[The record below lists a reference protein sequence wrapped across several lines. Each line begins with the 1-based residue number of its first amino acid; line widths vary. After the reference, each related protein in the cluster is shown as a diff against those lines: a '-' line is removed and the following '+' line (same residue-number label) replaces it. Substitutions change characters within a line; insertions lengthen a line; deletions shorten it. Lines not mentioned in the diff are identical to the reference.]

1 MEPVRPAVQT
11 TPRFSKS
18 QILLTSAGA
27 EILFILLAVTGAI
40 LANSVT
46 LWTNAARVLLEASSC
61 FLAYYTVWKS
71 KRVSAEVYNYGL
83 GKLENLV
90 SLCAAAVILCTFL
103 IVGWSTIN
111 RMLNPVAIE
120 GAGFGLVTL
129 VIAGTYNIWIFI
141 QLRNLKNHDSSPVVD
156 AQSVVYLNAI
166 IASSISLVAVL
177 LAWLFREHAWARFI
191 DPIGAVA
198 LCYFLLRNG
207 LSLMKRSLSPLLDG
221 AIEESSQM
229 LILRGLVEH
238 FDDYDQLG
246 RIRSRRS
253 GSRVFVEVFLQFEP
267 TLEHSVVLQRM
278 QTIKQTLERNVP
290 GSEVWVIPDGN
301 RAPKL

>member
-1 MEPVRPAVQT
+1 MESAQSAAQVS
-11 TPRFSKS
+11 PRFSKA

-27 EILFILLAVTGAI
+27 EILFVLLAVTGAI

-46 LWTNAARVLLEASSC
+46 LWTNAARVLLEAGAC

-103 IVGWSTIN
+103 IVGWNTIN
-111 RMLNPVAIE
+111 RLLNPVAIE
-120 GAGFGLVTL
+120 GVGFGLVAL
-129 VIAGTYNIWIFI
+129 GIAGAYNIWIFI
-141 QLRNLKNHDSSPVVD
+141 QLRNLKRHDSSPVVD

-166 IASSISLVAVL
+166 IASAISLLAVL
-177 LAWLFREHAWARFI
+177 LALLFREYTWARFI

-238 FDDYDQLG
+238 FDDYEQLG

-253 GSRVFVEVFLQFEP
+253 GSQVFVEVFLQFDP
-267 TLEHSVVLQRM
+267 TLEHATVLQRM
-278 QTIKQTLERNVP
+278 QAIKQTLERSVP
-290 GSEVWVIPDGN
+290 GAEVWVIPDDN
-301 RAPKL
+301 RAPEP